1 MMPRPM
7 QNLEQIIQE
16 SVTAI
21 RKIAPR
27 HPKIGIVLGSGLGD
41 FGDNLNDRIA
51 LNTSDIPHYPISSVP
66 GHAGRLVF
74 GTLSSDGKKSQELL
88 AFQGRIHFYECNDLE
103 KVIYPIQI
111 AAALGIETLILTN
124 AAGAINKAFRPGD
137 LMLIRDFI
145 NLAMENPLRGLAAP
159 RLASAQAG
167 LDPNLLTL
175 ARRIARESN
184 IPIQEGVYC
193 WTKGPSYESAAEIRM
208 MSAAGADAVGMST
221 MPEVMIATQYNMKVL
236 GISCVTNLATGLS
249 ATKLDHQEVTDV
261 ANMVT
266 ANFTALLSKIILS
279 LP

>member
-1 MMPRPM
+1 MPRPM

>member
-1 MMPRPM
+1 M